1 MKTDRHFETKPA
13 LPPVVGCPN
22 CKGYPMEIQG
32 LALRTRGGGTT
43 DRAVYFC
50 TLCGYTRTEA
60 VVLDEE

>member
-1 MKTDRHFETKPA
+1 
-13 LPPVVGCPN
+13 
-22 CKGYPMEIQG
+22 MEIQG